1 MDLSL
6 VRLVLYLNLYVR
18 KAHYIANF
26 LNLRWSLSNI
36 VLKIDI
42 YLSISRPV
50 YRYQESSNITL
61 FTALDIAQYLC
72 EYSWYSLILI
82 KGFKYRKLP
91 FHITLS
97 FEIRF
102 VWRRVIF
109 VLQRGFKITSKFWLI
124 QKLPFIEL
132 FCLYLAPIISP
143 RLLVD
148 FRECSL
154 LIDSSSLFQAIHS
167 FFVNCYTLYSYIA
180 T

>member
-82 KGFKYRKLP
+82 KDSNTENYVFTSR
-91 FHITLS
+91 FHLKSALS
-97 FEIRF
+97 EDELLF
-102 VWRRVIF
+102 
-109 VLQRGFKITSKFWLI
+109 
-124 QKLPFIEL
+124 L
-132 FCLYLAPIISP
+132 FCTEDSKLLQNFDWFKSYPLLNYSVCTWRQLLA
-143 RLLVD
+143 LV
-148 FRECSL
+148 
-154 LIDSSSLFQAIHS
+154 
-167 FFVNCYTLYSYIA
+167 Y
-180 T
+180 